1 MTTEQKAIAWDCISS
16 RIDVLVSDDITDEPD
31 ILENIG
37 QYAMWVY
44 DYTQDPKI
52 VLSEIS
58 DCERAN
64 LYKMMDVWGYW
75 YVAIKESIEKELS
88 DTVTK
93 E

>member
-1 MTTEQKAIAWDCISS
+1 MTTEQKAMAWDCVSS
-16 RIDVLVSDDITDEPD
+16 WIDVSISDDITDEQH

-44 DYTQDPKI
+44 DYWQDPKV
-52 VLSEIS
+52 VLNEIS